1 MGKKKRPWQDVDYVL
16 GYFGKTAKR
25 ARKAYLNYVEV
36 GIGQGRQDEL
46 TGGGLVRSVGGWSE
60 VKRLR
65 RMGQDH
71 VMSDER
77 ILGDSE
83 FVDSVLSRSEEK
95 YERHY
100 ELKRQGYDLDRIA
113 ERVAEIYGMETHEI
127 MSKGKQP
134 RKVKARSL
142 FCFWAVS
149 ELGMS
154 IRQVAKR
161 LEMSPPGVGFSV
173 ERGQAIAHANEYN
186 LID

>member
-1 MGKKKRPWQDVDYVL
+1 
-16 GYFGKTAKR
+16 
-25 ARKAYLNYVEV
+25 
-36 GIGQGRQDEL
+36 
-46 TGGGLVRSVGGWSE
+46 
-60 VKRLR
+60 
-65 RMGQDH
+65 MGQDH

-83 FVDSVLSRSEEK
+83 FVDSVLSQAEEK

-100 ELKRQGYDLDRIA
+100 ELKRQGYDLNRIA
-113 ERVAEIYGMETHEI
+113 ERVAEIYGMEMREI
-127 MSKGKQP
+127 MSRGKQP

-173 ERGQAIAHANEYN
+173 ERGKAVADENGYR